1 MRYLFVVVAIFAM
14 SYAGIAVAQDS
25 TGDTAAPRSAEKPIV
40 VDSNDAPAG
49 DDDGFEDRE
58 SRRVPPAQVYD
69 ENTGI
74 PNVVESDKEGEIGW

>member
-14 SYAGIAVAQDS
+14 SYAGIAVAQDDAKS
-25 TGDTAAPRSAEKPIV
+25 AATQGAVEKPIV